1 MDAQSTRVDVEGGQ
15 ETFPVSIKL
24 NDVSLLGY
32 IKPDTEEQQD
42 YFISTQQS
50 PDNLKR
56 YHFCGFV
63 SLRLFWNLLTGE
75 ISLAPASMRP

>member
-32 IKPDTEEQQD
+32 VKPDTEEQQD

-50 PDNLKR
+50 PDNLK
-56 YHFCGFV
+56 
-63 SLRLFWNLLTGE
+63 
-75 ISLAPASMRP
+75 